1 VINYLVRRLF
11 QMLLVVIVSSMA
23 IYFLLYLSPG
33 GPLSGLG
40 GQSGARQNKIT
51 AQDVERISQYL
62 GLHRGPVWGY
72 IAWLTGEDW
81 MDIIPQSMWPK
92 SQLTGEPV
100 SLQLTACIENKD
112 NCGHGVLRGDFGN
125 SWQVARGSQVGD
137 VLLSRLRNTL
147 ILMAGATIL
156 SLLVAIPIGIY
167 SAVHQYSRLDYVFTT
182 FSFLGT
188 AMPVFWFGL
197 MVIMIFGGNQSPVYK
212 LLNLPYMPTGN
223 VTLSRAPLPGSL
235 ELALGVEPGTGLDIA
250 IHAIMPTLVLSMLY
264 MAGWSRFMR
273 TAMLEVLRQDYVR
286 TARAKGLRERV
297 VIYTHALR
305 NALIPLITIVV
316 FQIPGIFGG
325 ATITETVFN
334 WPGMGFLY
342 VAAIGRTDYPV
353 AMAFL
358 FISAILVVIASLLG
372 DILYTVVDPRIR
384 FN

>member
-1 VINYLVRRLF
+1 MVNYLIRRLL

-40 GQSGARQNKIT
+40 GQAGGRQNQIT

-92 SQLTGEPV
+92 SQLTGQPV
-100 SLQLTACIENKD
+100 SLQLTACRENSD
-112 NCGHGVLRGDFGN
+112 NCGHGVLRGDFGD
-125 SWQVARGSQVGD
+125 SWQVARGSEVGE

-147 ILMAGATIL
+147 ILMTGATIL
-156 SLLVAIPIGIY
+156 SLLIAIPIGIY

-182 FSFLGT
+182 FSFMGT

-212 LLNLPYMPTGN
+212 LLHLPYMPTGN
-223 VTLSRAPLPGSL
+223 VTLVRAPLAGSL
-235 ELALGVEPGTGLDIA
+235 ESLLGVKPGNGLDIA
-250 IHAIMPTLVLSMLY
+250 IHAILPTLVLAMLY

-286 TARAKGLRERV
+286 TARAKGLRERA
-297 VIYTHALR
+297 VIYKHALR

-316 FQIPGIFGG
+316 FQIPGLFGG

-342 VAAIGRTDYPV
+342 VAAIGRTDYPI

-358 FISAILVVIASLLG
+358 FITAILVVISSLLG

>member
-1 VINYLVRRLF
+1 VVNYLIRRLF
-11 QMLLVVIVSSMA
+11 QMMLVVIISSMA

-81 MDIIPQSMWPK
+81 MDIIPQSLWPK
-92 SQLTGEPV
+92 SQLTGQPV
-100 SLQLTACIENKD
+100 SLQLTACIDNDD
-112 NCGHGVLRGDFGN
+112 NCGNGVLRGDFGD
-125 SWQVARGSQVGD
+125 SWQVARGSPVGE

-147 ILMAGATIL
+147 ILMTGATIL

-167 SAVHQYSRLDYVFTT
+167 SAVHQYSRLDYAFTT

-197 MVIMIFGGNQSPVYK
+197 MVIMIFGGNQSPIYK

-223 VTLSRAPLPGSL
+223 VTLSRAPMSGSL
-235 ELALGVEPGTGLDIA
+235 ELLLGVKPGSGLDIA

-273 TAMLEVLRQDYVR
+273 TSMLEVLRQDYVR
-286 TARAKGLRERV
+286 TARAKGLRDRA
-297 VIYTHALR
+297 VIYKHALR

-316 FQIPGIFGG
+316 FQIPSIFGG

-358 FISAILVVIASLLG
+358 FITAILVVIASLLG
-372 DILYTVVDPRIR
+372 DILYMVVDPRIR
-384 FN
+384 FS

>member
-1 VINYLVRRLF
+1 VANYLIRRLF
-11 QMLLVVIVSSMA
+11 QMMLVVIISSMA

-40 GQSGARQNKIT
+40 GQAGNRQAQLT
-51 AQDVERISQYL
+51 AQDIERISQYL

-72 IAWLTGEDW
+72 VAWLTGEDW
-81 MDIIPQSMWPK
+81 MDVIPQSLWPK
-92 SQLTGEPV
+92 SPLTGQPV
-100 SLQLTACIENKD
+100 PLQLTACLDNQD

-125 SWQVARGSQVGD
+125 SWQVARGSEVGE

-147 ILMAGATIL
+147 ILMIGATIL
-156 SLLVAIPIGIY
+156 SLIVAIPIGIY
-167 SAVHQYSRLDYVFTT
+167 SAVHQYSRLDYIFTT
-182 FSFLGT
+182 FSFMGT

-197 MVIMIFGGNQSPVYK
+197 MVIMVFGGNQSPIYK
-212 LLNLPYMPTGN
+212 LLHLPYMPTGN
-223 VTLSRAPLPGSL
+223 VTLVRAPLAGSL
-235 ELALGVEPGTGLDIA
+235 ELLLGVRPGNWLDIA
-250 IHAIMPTLVLSMLY
+250 VHAILPTLVLSMLY

-273 TAMLEVLRQDYVR
+273 TSMLEVLRQDYVR

-297 VIYTHALR
+297 VIYKHALR
-305 NALIPLITIVV
+305 NALIPLITIVI
-316 FQIPGIFGG
+316 FQIPSIFGG
-325 ATITETVFN
+325 ATVTETVFN

-358 FISAILVVIASLLG
+358 FITAILVVIASLLG